1 MKNTKKLFVIL
12 LIVATFV
19 TLFNVSAMATTF
31 EKDDTITSGS
41 GTASAFLDA
50 AYSNSA
56 DNYGGRSMI
65 SQLSRVEQAVYH
77 ELAAYFVSLANGKTS
92 STIYTLQSDLSDL
105 YWYSSNPLAF
115 VTYDMFE
122 EKLDLVKI
130 IHRHLIADY
139 PYEMFWYEKTRG
151 FTWDWE
157 YEKDTTTGKLWITS
171 VTISFRVSECYRA
184 DSNNYYQISSTAINR
199 AKEAVAYAKE
209 IVAKYEDEGDLEKL
223 EGYGKEICAL
233 VSYNSE
239 YASDINRQ
247 YGDPSQII
255 YVFDQDPNTNVVCEG
270 YAKAF
275 KYLCD
280 LSSFDKDISC
290 YLARGNMNGG
300 GHMWNVV
307 QINGKNYLTDI
318 TNCDSGTTLNTKWY
332 FLAGSPVHNEITVTY
347 TSAGVTQTKVV
358 TYLYKEQQDVF
369 CKGYLI
375 LSETSYHEHRYSSTW
390 KTDGT
395 QHWHECSCGEKTG
408 ISSHTS
414 TGDNQATCTLKAAC
428 DVCHKRYGELLEHV
442 SMNSPATCTK
452 RAICDNCNK
461 SFGNLRE
468 HTYDQQ
474 IVKNQYLKVAATCT
488 SKAVYYYSCGCGKK
502 GTGTFEGEY
511 AAHKYT
517 VQNTDEQYLKSPAS
531 CTHVSVYYYSCSCGA
546 VGTNTFIYGSPL
558 EHTFDEN
565 NECTMCGEVLDI
577 ELPEEDNPPS
587 DETPNTNE
595 DAYQEQVPEEIPETS
610 TTTSNTNTANYDMS
624 FIEFL
629 MMIIKL
635 LMALFGG

>member
-1 MKNTKKLFVIL
+1 MKNTTKLFVVL
-12 LIVATFV
+12 LLVATFV
-19 TLFNVSAMATTF
+19 TLFSVSAMAATSEVDEAT
-31 EKDDTITSGS
+31 TSGS
-41 GTASAFLDA
+41 GTASASLDA
-50 AYSNSA
+50 AYSTTA
-56 DNYGGRSMI
+56 DTYGGRSMI
-65 SQLSRVEQAVYH
+65 SQLSRVEQAIYH

-92 STIYTLQSDLSDL
+92 STIYTLRSDLSDL

-184 DSNNYYQISSTAINR
+184 DSDNYYQISPSAITR
-199 AKEAVAYAKE
+199 AKSAIAYAKK
-209 IVAKYEDEGDLEKL
+209 IVAKYENEGDLEKL

-239 YASDINRQ
+239 FASDPNRQ

-275 KYLCD
+275 KFLCD
-280 LSSFDKDISC
+280 ISSFDKDISC
-290 YLARGNMNGG
+290 YLAIGTVNGG
-300 GHMWNVV
+300 SHMWNVV

-318 TNCDSGTTLNTKWY
+318 TNCDSGSNLNTKWY

-347 TSAGVTQTKVV
+347 TSAGVTQTKIV
-358 TYLYKEQQDVF
+358 TYLYKEQKDVF
-369 CKGYLI
+369 CKGYLT
-375 LSETSYHEHRYSSTW
+375 LSETSYHEHRYNSTW

-395 QHWHECSCGEKTG
+395 QHWHECSCGDKID

-414 TGDNQATCTLKAAC
+414 TGNNQATCSRKATC
-428 DVCHKRYGELLEHV
+428 DV
-442 SMNSPATCTK
+442 
-452 RAICDNCNK
+452 CNK
-461 SFGNLRE
+461 SFGNLLE

-474 IVKNQYLKVAATCT
+474 VMTSSYIKANATCT
-488 SKAVYYYSCGCGKK
+488 SKAIYYYSCVCGRK
-502 GTGTFEGEY
+502 GSETFEGAEHG
-511 AAHKYT
+511 AHKYN
-517 VQNTDEQYLKSPAS
+517 VQNTDDKYLQTTST
-531 CTHVSVYYYSCSCGA
+531 CTHAATYYYSCSCGA
-546 VGTNTFIYGSPL
+546 MDTNTFAHGSPL
-558 EHTFDEN
+558 EHTYDEN
-565 NECTMCGEVLDI
+565 NECMECGAIFD
-577 ELPEEDNPPS
+577 PEEPKEDPQH
-587 DETPNTNE
+587 PNS
-595 DAYQEQVPEEIPETS
+595 S
-610 TTTSNTNTANYDMS
+610 TTNHSNTETMS
-624 FIEFL
+624 FIEFI

-635 LMALFGG
+635 LTALFGG